1 MNGEFALR
9 VARVRHDLHNSIGQ
23 IHGFSEMW
31 IEDLN
36 GRGRDEVFT
45 TLEQVHQTASRMSAL
60 TTQTLQPGEIESG
73 RADLT
78 GLQQQLSDYSQ
89 GILRDLKAL
98 RRKGRSLD
106 EVFRSDLMRMEAAA
120 SRTLEVARK
129 SIIDL
134 LHPHGAGIAT
144 AHRAQPLLPELV
156 SARAETQARRAA
168 PREGLV
174 LVVDD
179 LEENREL
186 ISRRLSRLGYT
197 VRLASSG
204 EAALQL
210 VRNEPA
216 DLILLDILMPG
227 IDGLELLRR
236 LKSDPALGH
245 IPVVMLS
252 SEDQIDTV
260 VRCISLGADDF
271 LPKPFNS
278 TLLAA
283 RVESS
288 LSRKRLRDHEAAL
301 LQRVQAEQAISERL
315 LLNIL
320 PRPIADRLKAGE
332 RTIADNFSAV
342 TVLFTDFV
350 DFTRLSTA
358 ISPDVLVTRL
368 NGIFSAFDR
377 LCEQHGLEKI
387 KMVGDGYMAV
397 GGLPTPFA
405 DHARRVADV
414 ALAMQ
419 KEASGFTLADGRPCR
434 MRVGINSGPVVA
446 GVIGTRKFAYDLWG
460 DTVNVASR
468 MESCAPPGGI
478 LVTEATHELL
488 KSEYRFK
495 PGKLI
500 RAKGKGQVLSYLLLG
515 KKGGESL

>member
-31 IEDLN
+31 IEDFDIQ
-36 GRGRDEVFT
+36 GRDDFSSS
-45 TLEQVHQTASRMSAL
+45 LGRVHQIASRMSAL
-60 TTQTLQPGEIESG
+60 TAQTLQPAEIEAG
-73 RADLT
+73 RANLPAV
-78 GLQQQLSDYSQ
+78 QQQLSDFSRE
-89 GILRDLKAL
+89 ILEDLKTL
-98 RRKGRSLD
+98 RRKSKKLD
-106 EVFRSDLMRMEAAA
+106 EVFTADLARMESAAHKA
-120 SRTLEVARK
+120 LEVAR
-129 SIIDL
+129 SAMVDL
-134 LHPHGAGIAT
+134 LNPQPANAAA
-144 AHRAQPLLPELV
+144 AHRSQPLLPELI
-156 SARAETQARRAA
+156 SGRPDPQPTKATL
-168 PREGLV
+168 REGRV

-186 ISRRLSRLGYT
+186 LSRRLSKLGYT
-197 VRLASSG
+197 VREASSG
-204 EAALQL
+204 EEVLGSI
-210 VRNEPA
+210 RNQTV

-227 IDGLELLRR
+227 IDGLEVLRR
-236 LKSDPALGH
+236 LKSDPALRH

-252 SEDQIDTV
+252 SEDQLDTV

-278 TLLAA
+278 TLLMA

-301 LQRVQAEQAISERL
+301 LERVQAEQAISERL

-332 RTIADNFSAV
+332 RTIADSFPNV

-350 DFTRLSTA
+350 DFTRLSSSVT
-358 ISPDVLVTRL
+358 PDLLVTRL

-387 KMVGDGYMAV
+387 KMIGDGYMAV
-397 GGLPTPFA
+397 GGLPNARP
-405 DHARRVADV
+405 DHAHIVANV

-419 KEASGFTLADGRPCR
+419 TEASGFSLGHGRPCR
-434 MRVGINSGPVVA
+434 MRIGINSGPVVA

-460 DTVNVASR
+460 DTVNLASR
-468 MESCAPPGGI
+468 MESCAPSGGI
-478 LVTEATHELL
+478 LVTESTFALL
-488 KSEYRFK
+488 KSEYNFK
-495 PGKLI
+495 PGKLV
-500 RAKGKGQVLSYLLLG
+500 RVKGKGQVVSYFLLG
-515 KKGGESL
+515 RKGQES